1 MTKKEIWDNVK
12 ENVLAVANKYELD
25 NSVKLDIMAVLSEY
39 LKPKV
44 SRDGTDLYPDIT
56 ENGQLFCYDRYTNRY
71 YIGELSVI
79 SNGKGKGASKASL
92 SLWKRTKNKIEQL
105 SKLSV
110 AVMLCDE
117 ISVNQVIKDL
127 EKLEIT
133 KTKEEI
139 LSNTIEV
146 AKEIGTIA
154 KELQDTYNEPS
165 FYNKKEIWDYF
176 FTNNK
181 DYEQYIDKLDL
192 QPNER
197 F

>member
-181 DYEQYIDKLDL
+181 DYEQYKDKLDL